1 VDRPPPDRRSAEE
14 RLGSSDRR
22 LAEAADRLRRT
33 RARVLS
39 RLPHGSRSRRLVEEL
54 LTEMERSVALMREY
68 RAVVLRE
75 MGEDDPEPWVDWP

>member
-1 VDRPPPDRRSAEE
+1 VARPPPDRRSAEE

-22 LAEAADRLRRT
+22 LIEAADRLCRA

-54 LTEMERSVALMREY
+54 LAEMERSVALMRQY
-68 RAVVLRE
+68 RATVLRE
-75 MGEDDPEPWVDWP
+75 MGEDDPAEWADWS